1 MAANGI
7 IAIKALAIMSSVKW
21 TYLSGSEKRKAKK
34 KRIENEKKGRQTLE
48 ECGWF
53 ACRSSPAT
61 QPTKSHSLTE
71 EDISTVHIS
80 GMSALSSSDA

>member
-1 MAANGI
+1 
-7 IAIKALAIMSSVKW
+7 MSSFKW

-53 ACRSSPAT
+53 TCQSSPAT
-61 QPTKSHSLTE
+61 QPKESHSLVE
-71 EDISTVHIS
+71 EDMSTEHIS
-80 GMSALSSSDA
+80 GMSALGQ